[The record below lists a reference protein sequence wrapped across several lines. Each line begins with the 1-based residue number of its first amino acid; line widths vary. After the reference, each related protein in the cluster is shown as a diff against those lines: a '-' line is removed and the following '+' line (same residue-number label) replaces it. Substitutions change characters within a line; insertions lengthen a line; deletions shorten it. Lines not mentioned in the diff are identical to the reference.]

1 MSIELR
7 DPGLELSE
15 HDFELHRRTIERTR
29 AMLFRKYKSAD
40 YCMVPGSETIS
51 GPSTYRALQAGGMP
65 APRAVHYGGLLYR
78 IKSPRAGYW
87 YQVTVEHWRQDTF
100 SLFLSVHC
108 GEQRMYTR
116 FAMTVPFREIDECL
130 YRCINDIRAEDSQFL
145 LL

>member
-65 APRAVHYGGLLYR
+65 APR
-78 IKSPRAGYW
+78 RAGYW
-87 YQVTVEHWRQDTF
+87 LPGNGRTLEAGHV
-100 SLFLSVHC
+100 
-108 GEQRMYTR
+108 
-116 FAMTVPFREIDECL
+116 
-130 YRCINDIRAEDSQFL
+130 
-145 LL
+145 